1 MLDRSSFQNKKIIIF
16 DLDGT
21 IVDLDVNWKYLK
33 EILKE
38 RYFKI
43 YNQNCDFNS
52 ISECLNNIVEKKD
65 ETELLKIFK
74 IVEDFELKTIDK
86 TQPIDEVIYFIQNIK
101 QIPFIFDT
109 KLAILSLNTRK
120 TIMLALKQFNIFKR
134 FSFIISKEDVRK
146 WKPEPEGLF
155 KIKSYFNVEIHE
167 IIYFGD
173 KEKDLLTGKNAKIDS
188 YLIYDLIDFI
198 NMDLNYKKI

>member
-33 EILKE
+33 QMLKK
-38 RYFKI
+38 RYYNKYHEDCEFK
-43 YNQNCDFNS
+43 S
-52 ISECLNNIVEKKD
+52 ISECLNKIVEKRD
-65 ETELLKIFK
+65 ETELSEIFK
-74 IVEDFELKTIDK
+74 IVEDFELKTINR
-86 TQPIDEVIYFIQNIK
+86 TEPIDEILYFIRNIE
-101 QIPFIFDT
+101 QLSFLLNI

-120 TIMLALKQFNIFKR
+120 TIIKALKLFDILKN
-134 FSFIISKEDVRK
+134 FSIIIGKEDVRK
-146 WKPEPEGLF
+146 WKPDPEGLL

-173 KEKDLLTGKNAKIDS
+173 KEKDLLTGKNANINS
-188 YLIYDLIDFI
+188 YLINDLIDFI
-198 NMDLNYKKI
+198 HVDLKYEKD